1 MLINTLGKFFTIFLL
16 LSLPLGCGISKNGY
30 NEPTIP
36 ELPFKSLS
44 KYPFYSIYQAKLL
57 VKTGKCKVANG
68 SLDEKKMRLEDE
80 DNGVRTFEI
89 DNMQRFQ
96 NVIDTFIELDNAN
109 AVAILLPEFE
119 WYPVYSFTT
128 ITCSFLTD

>member
-1 MLINTLGKFFTIFLL
+1 MPINTLGKLCTMFLL
-16 LSLPLGCGISKNGY
+16 FSLPLGCGISKNGY
-30 NEPTIP
+30 NESTIP

-57 VKTGKCKVANG
+57 VKTGKCKVTNG

-89 DNMQRFQ
+89 DNLQGFQ
-96 NVIDTFIELDNAN
+96 NVIDTFIELDDAN
-109 AVAILLPEFE
+109 AVAILLPEFK
-119 WYPVYSFTT
+119 WYPIYSFTT
-128 ITCSFLTD
+128 MACSF

>member
-1 MLINTLGKFFTIFLL
+1 MPINTFGKHYTMFLL
-16 LSLPLGCGISKNGY
+16 SFLLISCGISKNGY
-30 NEPTIP
+30 NESTIP

-44 KYPFYSIYQAKLL
+44 QYPFYTIYQAKLL
-57 VKTGKCKVANG
+57 VKTGKCKLVSG
-68 SLDEKKMRLEDE
+68 SLNEEKMKREGD
-80 DNGVRTFEI
+80 GVRTFEI
-89 DNMQRFQ
+89 DNMQGFQ

-128 ITCSFLTD
+128 MKCSFLTD